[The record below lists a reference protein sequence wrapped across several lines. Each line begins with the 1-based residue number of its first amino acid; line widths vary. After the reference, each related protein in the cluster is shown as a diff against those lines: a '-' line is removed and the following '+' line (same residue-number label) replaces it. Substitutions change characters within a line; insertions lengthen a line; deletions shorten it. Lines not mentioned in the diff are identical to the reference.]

1 MAQLYSIKLSGEEK
15 TYPTKVPSVSGEL
28 EEVNKSLRE
37 LELNILESLATSA
50 AGVAEGFKQMNLC
63 NDLVAQMTAIKGEE
77 RVEGLTKADFDILES
92 GQKALVEQV
101 KKGMRTNVP
110 YEWVNARGLWKQLEA
125 QKPDEEIEKEKTP
138 PAV

>member
-37 LELNILESLATSA
+37 LELNILESLATAA

-63 NDLVAQMTAIKGEE
+63 NDLVAQIKAIKGEGAIG
-77 RVEGLTKADFDILES
+77 GLTKADFDILES

-101 KKGMRTNVP
+101 KKGMRSSVP
-110 YEWVNARGLWKQLEA
+110 YEWVNARVLWKQLEA

>member
-15 TYPTKVPSVSGEL
+15 TYLTRVPSAAGL

-37 LELNILESLATSA
+37 LELSILESLATAA

-63 NDLVAQMTAIKGEE
+63 NDLVAQITAIKGEE
-77 RVEGLTKADFDILES
+77 AIGGLTKADFDILES

-101 KKGMRTNVP
+101 KKGMRANVP

-125 QKPDEEIEKEKTP
+125 QKPDEEKEKTI
-138 PAV
+138 A

>member
-37 LELNILESLATSA
+37 LELNILESLATAA

-63 NDLVAQMTAIKGEE
+63 NDLVAQIKAIKGEGAIG
-77 RVEGLTKADFDILES
+77 GLTKADFDILES

-101 KKGMRTNVP
+101 KKGMRSSVP
-110 YEWVNARGLWKQLEA
+110 YEWVNARVLWKQLEA
-125 QKPDEEIEKEKTP
+125 QKPDEEKEKTI
-138 PAV
+138 A

>member
-37 LELNILESLATSA
+37 LELNILESLATAA

-63 NDLVAQMTAIKGEE
+63 NDLVAQIKAIKGEGAIG
-77 RVEGLTKADFDILES
+77 GLTKADFDILES

-101 KKGMRTNVP
+101 KKGMRSSVP